1 MSINCEKLR
10 QLWKNR
16 EQVLARET
24 EIQKRAELIFGILD
38 RWALDR
44 DSVLAIGDYGKPSD
58 KEIPTDSWNG
68 VKSRLND
75 FYASQPELKSF
86 VRQVE
91 DVSEFLHLQ
100 NRDQRFRLSSDAGR
114 DSQYETTALHP
125 NRRNPE
131 AHFASYN
138 FPFEIIKFLFSCKTQ
153 ASLFTLNLPFEG
165 RYIPKYIWMVANSD
179 KVLPILSLQSFR
191 ELSSLFRELMRS
203 VDWGDGGGRWA
214 LPLGEFIAA
223 WPEVSNRL
231 CRSITDQNY
240 SNLPE
245 KEKRALAA
253 LLFVASVCQTTTK
266 NAFDMIRTG
275 NQAMILYG
283 PPGTGKTYYAK
294 EVVKELLKQP
304 QQGDGTEALETPAPA
319 NDEEAC
325 RFTKTFGTSSPVKPG
340 SVSHGCWEIVQFH
353 PSYSYQ
359 DFIGGIMP
367 NVEGNELCYTNSEG
381 IFKRFCDAARGN
393 PKHPF
398 VLIID
403 EINRADLSSV
413 FGELMYGLEYRD
425 QPVSTIHFGQFSIPK
440 NVYIVGTMNTTD
452 KSLVT
457 FDLALRRRFLFMKLG
472 PDLNAL
478 HSWNA
483 GDGAPFPEQELNSF
497 ISRAESLNRA
507 LVAPDGLGLPEDYA
521 IGQAYFMKIRD
532 FCPAEDGDTRHI
544 SEFACERLWDYH
556 LEPLIEEY
564 LGAET
569 KAFRPQIADLRKQ
582 FTTQAQT
589 PD

>member
-1 MSINCEKLR
+1 
-10 QLWKNR
+10 
-16 EQVLARET
+16 
-24 EIQKRAELIFGILD
+24 
-38 RWALDR
+38 
-44 DSVLAIGDYGKPSD
+44 
-58 KEIPTDSWNG
+58 
-68 VKSRLND
+68 
-75 FYASQPELKSF
+75 
-86 VRQVE
+86 
-91 DVSEFLHLQ
+91 
-100 NRDQRFRLSSDAGR
+100 
-114 DSQYETTALHP
+114 
-125 NRRNPE
+125 
-131 AHFASYN
+131 
-138 FPFEIIKFLFSCKTQ
+138 
-153 ASLFTLNLPFEG
+153 
-165 RYIPKYIWMVANSD
+165 
-179 KVLPILSLQSFR
+179 
-191 ELSSLFRELMRS
+191 
-203 VDWGDGGGRWA
+203 
-214 LPLGEFIAA
+214 
-223 WPEVSNRL
+223 
-231 CRSITDQNY
+231 
-240 SNLPE
+240 
-245 KEKRALAA
+245 
-253 LLFVASVCQTTTK
+253 
-266 NAFDMIRTG
+266 
-275 NQAMILYG
+275 
-283 PPGTGKTYYAK
+283 
-294 EVVKELLKQP
+294 
-304 QQGDGTEALETPAPA
+304 
-319 NDEEAC
+319 
-325 RFTKTFGTSSPVKPG
+325 
-340 SVSHGCWEIVQFH
+340 
-353 PSYSYQ
+353 
-359 DFIGGIMP
+359 
-367 NVEGNELCYTNSEG
+367 
-381 IFKRFCDAARGN
+381 
-393 PKHPF
+393 